1 MKNHRERR
9 KLFRRLISGVSA
21 LVLFVGLLGSIPASA
36 DDLVF
41 DAQLNT
47 ELSVVESVKEL
58 YDLEDVDFERLTTSE
73 RIPIYNSTNIKESG
87 SCVPIFY
94 NNVLR
99 MIALD
104 SNNGNY
110 QIISIPRDRKIK
122 AGTQIAFLIDNNGI
136 SLYNGKNSKYIFKN
150 TQLSNSSDS
159 TKTLKINNQSIKLSK
174 TLKNKRIAYT
184 TPGAKRIAQQNYIC
198 NVQKQLQNPYKNLCW
213 AACIAMI
220 KNYAAHNNN
229 LTAEKVAK
237 KYSKNSNNFD
247 KVLTPD
253 EVARFMRNEYG
264 LNSYFYKKKIP
275 TDSIMI
281 DNLKSDYPII
291 GEFKYSGNSNTGHA
305 VCIYGINSVA
315 GRLLIID
322 PLIGYTTAT
331 PNGSTYS
338 YFRNDC
344 NCLRRLEL
352 KGAVCRLWGAWW

>member
-1 MKNHRERR
+1 MRNQRKRR
-9 KLFRRLISGVSA
+9 KIIKRLISGISA
-21 LVLFVGLLGSIPASA
+21 IALSVGLLGSIPASA

-58 YDLEDVDFERLTTSE
+58 YDLEDVDFDRLTTSD
-73 RIPIYNSTNIKESG
+73 RIPIYNSSNIKESG

-198 NVQKQLQNPYKNLCW
+198 NVQKQLQNPYRYICW

-220 KNYAAHNNN
+220 KNYADHNNKY
-229 LTAEKVAK
+229 TAEKVAK
-237 KYSKNSNNFD
+237 NYSKNSNNFD
-247 KVLTPD
+247 KVLSPD
-253 EVARFMRNEYG
+253 KVARLMRDDYG

-275 TDSIMI
+275 TDSIMMS
-281 DNLKSDYPII
+281 NLKYDNPMI
-291 GEFKYSGNSNTGHA
+291 GEFKYRNSDERGHA
-305 VCIYGINSVA
+305 VCIYGINSMA

-322 PLIGYTTAT
+322 PLLGYTTAV
-331 PNGSTYS
+331 PNGTTYS
-338 YFRNDC
+338 YKDKDGYT
-344 NCLRRLEL
+344 L
-352 KGAVCRLWGAWW
+352 KLCGAVCRSWGAWW